1 MSIQQLNTHTHNN
14 KKKEEG
20 KWRWIARQS
29 KRFRFGPGANKI
41 EIRAASW
48 RASRVGTVTTTTSF
62 RWDFHPKRLGEKEGA
77 HPSFDR
83 NSIHFW
89 PVPIVD
95 EMTKELKKSQISTAT
110 NLFRIVRNIKVR
122 VDKKDVLRL
131 QVRVGQLVVMEEPD
145 GVRELIANMAD
156 LVQRIRLVIVIFL
169 LGSKQ
174 KKIQSSQSLDESCT
188 S

>member
-1 MSIQQLNTHTHNN
+1 
-14 KKKEEG
+14 
-20 KWRWIARQS
+20 
-29 KRFRFGPGANKI
+29 
-41 EIRAASW
+41 
-48 RASRVGTVTTTTSF
+48 
-62 RWDFHPKRLGEKEGA
+62 
-77 HPSFDR
+77 
-83 NSIHFW
+83 
-89 PVPIVD
+89 
-95 EMTKELKKSQISTAT
+95 MTKELKKSQISTAT

-174 KKIQSSQSLDESCT
+174 KKIQSSQVVR
-188 S
+188 

>member
-1 MSIQQLNTHTHNN
+1 
-14 KKKEEG
+14 
-20 KWRWIARQS
+20 
-29 KRFRFGPGANKI
+29 
-41 EIRAASW
+41 
-48 RASRVGTVTTTTSF
+48 
-62 RWDFHPKRLGEKEGA
+62 
-77 HPSFDR
+77 
-83 NSIHFW
+83 
-89 PVPIVD
+89 
-95 EMTKELKKSQISTAT
+95 MTKELKKSQISTAT

>member
-1 MSIQQLNTHTHNN
+1 MS
-14 KKKEEG
+14 
-20 KWRWIARQS
+20 
-29 KRFRFGPGANKI
+29 
-41 EIRAASW
+41 
-48 RASRVGTVTTTTSF
+48 TS
-62 RWDFHPKRLGEKEGA
+62 
-77 HPSFDR
+77 
-83 NSIHFW
+83 
-89 PVPIVD
+89 
-95 EMTKELKKSQISTAT
+95 T

-174 KKIQSSQSLDESCT
+174 KKIQSNQSLDESCT

>member
-1 MSIQQLNTHTHNN
+1 
-14 KKKEEG
+14 
-20 KWRWIARQS
+20 
-29 KRFRFGPGANKI
+29 
-41 EIRAASW
+41 
-48 RASRVGTVTTTTSF
+48 
-62 RWDFHPKRLGEKEGA
+62 
-77 HPSFDR
+77 
-83 NSIHFW
+83 
-89 PVPIVD
+89 
-95 EMTKELKKSQISTAT
+95 MTKELKKSQISTAT

-174 KKIQSSQSLDESCT
+174 KKYSQVNR
-188 S
+188 